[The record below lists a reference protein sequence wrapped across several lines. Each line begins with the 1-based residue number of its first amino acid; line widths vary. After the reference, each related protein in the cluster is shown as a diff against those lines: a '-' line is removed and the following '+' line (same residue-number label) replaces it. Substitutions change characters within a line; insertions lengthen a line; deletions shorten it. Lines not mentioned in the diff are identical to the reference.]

1 MASDRTE
8 KATPKR
14 REEAQKQGQVARRP
28 DLAAVASFLAALLM
42 LRISGGALMERGAN
56 LFRQVSTTISN
67 NEMTALSVH
76 GMFLDAGGNLGL
88 MVLPLVGATL
98 VASLAV
104 NFAQGGLTLAPKA
117 FTPRAERFNPISNLK
132 RVFGPNGLVELL
144 KGVLKLGGIGLA
156 GWGIFGRAVADA
168 PSLIG
173 IPATKAFVSLGTLIY
188 DLGLR
193 AGGVLFLAAVLDY
206 GYGWFKHERSL
217 RMTKQE
223 LKDEF
228 RKQEGDPLVKGMRRR
243 AARMI
248 SQRRMAAEVPRA
260 DVIVTNPTHFS
271 VALRYDREKDAA
283 PRVVAKGADLMAK
296 AIREIAKKHGVP
308 LVENPP
314 LARALYK
321 QVDVGKLIPA
331 DLFRAVAEL
340 LAYVYRQSTDS
351 INRSV

>member
-14 REEAQKQGQVARRP
+14 REEAQEKGQVARRP
-28 DLAAVASFLAALLM
+28 ELGAVASFLAALLM
-42 LRISGGALMERGAN
+42 LRISGNAILERAAQ
-56 LFRQVSTTISN
+56 LFKESSVAATVSDELTV
-67 NEMTALSVH
+67 LSVH
-76 GMFLDAGGNLGL
+76 GMFVNAGGSLAL
-88 MVLPLVGATL
+88 MILPVVGATL
-98 VASLAV
+98 AASLAV

-117 FTPRAERFNPISNLK
+117 FTPRADRFNPVSNLK
-132 RVFGPNGLVELL
+132 RVFGINGVVELL
-144 KGVLKLGGIGLA
+144 KGLLKLAGIGLA
-156 GWGIFGRAVADA
+156 GWGIFGRAVSDA

-173 IPATKAFVSLGTLIY
+173 MPAGKAFTALGTLIY

-193 AGGVLFLAAVLDY
+193 AGAVLFVIAVLDY
-206 GYGWFKHERSL
+206 AYGWYKYERSL

-223 LKDEF
+223 LKDEY
-228 RKQEGDPLVKGMRRR
+228 RKQEGDPLIKGMRRR
-243 AARMI
+243 AARVI
-248 SQRRMAAEVPRA
+248 SQRRMAAEVPHA

-271 VALRYDREKDAA
+271 VALRYDRDKDAA

-296 AIREIAKKHGVP
+296 AIRELAKKHGVP

-321 QVDVGKLIPA
+321 QVEVGKLVPA

-340 LAYVYRQSTDS
+340 LAYVYRQRDRVSS
-351 INRSV
+351 